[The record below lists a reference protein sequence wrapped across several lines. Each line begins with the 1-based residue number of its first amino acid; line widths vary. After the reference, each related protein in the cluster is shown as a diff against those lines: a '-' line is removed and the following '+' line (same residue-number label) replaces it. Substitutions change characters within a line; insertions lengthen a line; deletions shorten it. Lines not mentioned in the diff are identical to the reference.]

1 MPKCSYA
8 VPHWRA
14 GPWHRIHS
22 DQEATDNSKQGN
34 HLFPL
39 KAFKKI
45 ITKLHDR
52 SWVFGRLEW
61 YRNMG
66 WMLHESRLFGWR
78 ESKLSEWS
86 PVGSH
91 QKWRHVT
98 NKTLA
103 MHSIN
108 QLCNTKTKLS
118 QSQNAVTLKLSIEFE
133 EHMIF
138 PTRGCTMKVKKQCKS
153 SHTFD
158 VYLWCSCCR

>member
-1 MPKCSYA
+1 MNWGGGHFLKLKT
-8 VPHWRA
+8 
-14 GPWHRIHS
+14 IH
-22 DQEATDNSKQGN
+22 QIWIEAPSFQGTAKVSCAQVLLRRSTLESWTLTPNPFRPGGYQQFQTGN

-45 ITKLHDR
+45 MTQLHDR

-61 YRNMG
+61 YRNIW

-98 NKTLA
+98 DKTLA

-108 QLCNTKTKLS
+108 QLCNTKTQFY
-118 QSQNAVTLKLSIEFE
+118 QSRGAMTL
-133 EHMIF
+133 
-138 PTRGCTMKVKKQCKS
+138 
-153 SHTFD
+153 
-158 VYLWCSCCR
+158 